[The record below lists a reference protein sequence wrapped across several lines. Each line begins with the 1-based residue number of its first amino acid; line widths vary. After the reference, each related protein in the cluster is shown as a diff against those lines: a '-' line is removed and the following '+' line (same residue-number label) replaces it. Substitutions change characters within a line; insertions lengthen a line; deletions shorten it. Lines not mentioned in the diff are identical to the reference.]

1 MILSLSLKA
10 KEIKEDTIWDLMV
23 LEVVIARLDIMA
35 ELGQVVLALKR
46 KKAYK
51 ISNILLLES
60 EET

>member
-1 MILSLSLKA
+1 MKA

-35 ELGQVVLALKR
+35 ELGQVVLALKI

>member
-35 ELGQVVLALKR
+35 ELGQVVLALKI